1 MEYIDC
7 YSSNVIYICRC
18 KFYYEQ
24 YVGET
29 SLSLCLRANDH
40 RFAVARKYIRFSLFT
55 HLQVHAEDSYV
66 PDICIFFFFDRL
78 TYTHRNTYIYVRSFV
93 RTHVRRHKQ
102 YIDTSRSILSY
113 WLSELYDI
121 DFPFI
126 FSPHITPVNSSV
138 LHPS

>member
-66 PDICIFFFFDRL
+66 PDIFIFLFFTDRHTHTETH
-78 TYTHRNTYIYVRSFV
+78 TYTYDRSFA
-93 RTHVRRHKQ
+93 RTYARTNNTLIHQ
-102 YIDTSRSILSY
+102 D
-113 WLSELYDI
+113 
-121 DFPFI
+121 PF
-126 FSPHITPVNSSV
+126 
-138 LHPS
+138 